1 MELRSRS
8 SSPSPSR
15 SLSPSLPLSRSLA
28 RNRFVNR
35 ADMCV
40 LLFDPHKLDI
50 SGEMASVLEAFEGNE
65 AKARVVLNK
74 ADSVPLGEMI
84 KARARRALARRRVR
98 DCGIDYRSSVY
109 PCERHPGARAVA
121 RGACPLH
128 PSCSRLPSALV
139 LSLIYNETAF
149 FGLKRGREL
158 GARGLVVDLAA
169 AAAQSRRQQLEVAA
183 ERRRDVEREARLA
196 RAAAAAVG

>member
-8 SSPSPSR
+8 SSPSR

-28 RNRFVNR
+28 RNRFVTR

-84 KARARRALARRRVR
+84 KARARRALARS
-98 DCGIDYRSSVY
+98 G
-109 PCERHPGARAVA
+109 
-121 RGACPLH
+121 
-128 PSCSRLPSALV
+128 PSGMKLRP
-139 LSLIYNETAF
+139 LSLSLSRCTA
-149 FGLKRGREL
+149 RSCGRS
-158 GARGLVVDLAA
+158 AR
-169 AAAQSRRQQLEVAA
+169 
-183 ERRRDVEREARLA
+183 
-196 RAAAAAVG
+196 